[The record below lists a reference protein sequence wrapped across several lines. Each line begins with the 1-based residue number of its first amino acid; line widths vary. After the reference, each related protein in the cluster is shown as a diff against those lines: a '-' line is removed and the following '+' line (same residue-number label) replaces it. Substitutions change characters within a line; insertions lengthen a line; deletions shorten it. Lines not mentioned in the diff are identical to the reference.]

1 MAKDEILSFFVQ
13 AANHYDFSTDITLHV
28 KGTLVTGTIVSAAS
42 YFSNLKDSISEKNDV
57 AKQLKEALK
66 QAEESADTKQ
76 SNAEYIHLKNMSTYL
91 AENKTTPA
99 NSDLLWRGKISE
111 VDGFFLGRIS
121 DEE

>member
-13 AANHYDFSTDITLHV
+13 AANHHDFSTDITLHV
-28 KGTLVTGTIVSAAS
+28 KGGLVTGTIISAAS

-76 SNAEYIHLKNMSTYL
+76 SNAEYIHLKNMSAYL